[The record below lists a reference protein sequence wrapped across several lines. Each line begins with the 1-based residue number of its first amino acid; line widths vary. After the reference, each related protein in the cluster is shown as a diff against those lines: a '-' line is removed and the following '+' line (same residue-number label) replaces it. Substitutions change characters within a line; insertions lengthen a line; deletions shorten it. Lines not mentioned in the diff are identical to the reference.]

1 MEDVVRTVAA
11 IERSQTLAALT
22 GAVRDFAG
30 PLGYDR
36 FVLYS
41 ATQSKEEVVDHLYWV
56 EGDWFCEGEGVDART
71 YLQRCPVN
79 HHILETTRPFFW
91 TKRGPAGDETYRVV
105 SHPHGLGIHGLQVPV
120 FGLHGLMGAMS
131 FGGQTIDSSLA
142 VRLALTA
149 IGQAALHRAVSFSL
163 VRQETGMPRLTAR
176 EREVM
181 RWIAAGKRQADA
193 ALLLGLSER
202 TVENHLRRV
211 RRRLGAAT
219 TAEAIRIAIRS
230 GEIVP

>member
-1 MEDVVRTVAA
+1 MDALVRTVAA

-22 GAVRDFAG
+22 GAVRDFAR

-41 ATQSKEEVVDHLYWV
+41 ATPSKEEIVDHLYWV
-56 EGDWFCEGEGVDART
+56 EGDWFGDGEQVDAKT

-79 HHILETTRPFFW
+79 HHILETSRPFFW

-105 SHPHGLGIHGLQVPV
+105 SHPQGLGIHGLQVPV
-120 FGLHGLMGAMS
+120 FGMHGLMGAMS
-131 FGGQTIDSSLA
+131 AGGSSIDSSPA
-142 VRLALTA
+142 ARLGLTA
-149 IGQAALHRAVSFSL
+149 IGQAALHRVMSYALMGRQAV
-163 VRQETGMPRLTAR
+163 MPRLTPR

-211 RRRLGAAT
+211 RGRLGAAT